1 MNSETQN
8 TTEQQASAQADA
20 SFGVLVSS
28 WQAVFESI
36 KLKVHS
42 HTDLAAADFRLSVRA
57 VVIAAI
63 CILIIVGIALLLWA
77 TLMIAMTYALF
88 TYGLHW
94 LICASLVVV
103 CNIVAMVL
111 VKRVLSS
118 AISAISMKATAEA
131 LLTSDT
137 DS

>member
-1 MNSETQN
+1 MSSETQN

-42 HTDLAAADFRLSVRA
+42 HTDLVAADFRLSVRA

>member
-1 MNSETQN
+1 MSSETQN
-8 TTEQQASAQADA
+8 ATEQQASAQADA

-28 WQAVFESI
+28 WQALFESI

-57 VVIAAI
+57 VVVAAI
-63 CILIIVGIALLLWA
+63 CILIIVGIALVVWA
-77 TLMIAMTYALF
+77 TLMITMTYALI
-88 TYGLHW
+88 TYGFHW
-94 LICASLVVV
+94 LVCASLVVL
-103 CNIVAMVL
+103 CNLVAMIL
-111 VKRVLSS
+111 VKRVLSA

-131 LLTSDT
+131 LLSSDT